1 MTVDPPLSV
10 LEDHRRTASMG
21 GSGSQDASD
30 AAQDASGGSQG
41 ASDGPQDASS
51 DTSPARKW
59 RCRPLLG
66 AFALLCALGLG
77 ACANTLQDQ
86 PVTPSFL
93 EPLIAQEGLPVYWLG
108 GVFQWMGITR
118 VSRDP
123 SGAYEIQYG
132 NCILG
137 GQNACATPVQI
148 VTSPDNSFLPGGT
161 APQRPVL
168 VRGVHGLSSQ
178 GGNTIVVPTGG
189 VVVDLYADSPALARA
204 AAEAMVRIASPDLP
218 GAPLPRPLPNTGYG
232 EKPLPSQQPP
242 LAPAGWAAALRGGPA
257 HS

>member
-1 MTVDPPLSV
+1 MTIDPPMSV
-10 LEDHRRTASMG
+10 LEDDRRTVSMEGRGSQGAGG
-21 GSGSQDASD
+21 GSQG
-30 AAQDASGGSQG
+30 ASGGSQG
-41 ASDGPQDASS
+41 ASGGSS
-51 DTSPARKW
+51 RAGKCW
-59 RCRPLLG
+59 RPLLG

-86 PVTPSFL
+86 PVTPGFL
-93 EPLIAQEGLPVYWLG
+93 EPLIAQEDLPVYWLG
-108 GVFQWMGITR
+108 GVFQRMGITR

-148 VTSPDNSFLPGGT
+148 VTSPDNSFLPGGA

-168 VRGVHGLSSQ
+168 LRGVHGLSSQ
-178 GGNTIVVPTGG
+178 GGRTLVVPTGG

-232 EKPLPSQQPP
+232 EKPLPSQRPP
-242 LAPAGWAAALRGGPA
+242 LAPAGWAAALRGGPT